1 MSAPQSNS
9 QDVDIWKKGSTHN
22 TDDNR
27 RTEINIQRGIM
38 EQVHD
43 DEDLSLEHVHD
54 DEDLSLGGENG
65 AEQIFVV
72 RPMA

>member
-9 QDVDIWKKGSTHN
+9 HDVEIWKKGSTQD

-43 DEDLSLEHVHD
+43 DEDLSL
-54 DEDLSLGGENG
+54 GGENV
-65 AEQIFVV
+65 AEQISVV

>member
-1 MSAPQSNS
+1 VSAPQSNS
-9 QDVDIWKKGSTHN
+9 HNAEIWKKGRTQD

-43 DEDLSLEHVHD
+43 DEDLSW
-54 DEDLSLGGENG
+54 GGENVV
-65 AEQIFVV
+65 EHISVV

>member
-1 MSAPQSNS
+1 MSRSGRKEAHR
-9 QDVDIWKKGSTHN
+9 D
-22 TDDNR
+22 TDDDR

-43 DEDLSLEHVHD
+43 DEDLSL
-54 DEDLSLGGENG
+54 GGENV
-65 AEQIFVV
+65 AEQISVV